1 MKILLSGISGIGKT
15 TMANILAQKYNLP
28 FIIGSSKVLWKKYH
42 IDSHRMLIDRCNSSN
57 QFALDFQYELLEYR
71 KNEMAKYD
79 RFVTDRGPLDNLVYF
94 LLQLSHNV
102 SQFQTAKYI
111 EACIDSLP
119 KDSLQIYFK
128 FDPMVLKSMDHL
140 ENDGARIINNYY
152 QMMVASVF
160 NMVLQQE
167 YLKSTIYEVDM
178 WDMQQRITTI
188 EQIINIKYGGQGNSS
203 NLLF

>member
-1 MKILLSGISGIGKT
+1 MKILLSGVSGIGKT
-15 TMANILAQKYNLP
+15 TMAQILSEKYKIP
-28 FIIGSSKVLWKKYH
+28 FIIGSSKVLWRKYH

-71 KNEMAKYD
+71 KNEMAKND

-102 SQFQTAKYI
+102 SQFETAKYI

-119 KDSLQIYFK
+119 EHALQIYFK
-128 FDPMVLKSMDHL
+128 FDPVILKSMNHL
-140 ENDGARIINNYY
+140 ENDGARITNNYY
-152 QMMVASVF
+152 QMMVAAVF
-160 NMVLQQE
+160 NMVLHQD
-167 YLKSTIYEVDM
+167 YLKSRVYEIDM

-188 EQIINIKYGGQGNSS
+188 EHIINQKYGGQANSS

>member
-1 MKILLSGISGIGKT
+1 MKILLSGVSGIGKT
-15 TMANILAQKYNLP
+15 TMAQILSEKYKIP
-28 FIIGSSKVLWKKYH
+28 FIIGSSKVLWRKYH

-71 KNEMAKYD
+71 KNEMAKND

-102 SQFQTAKYI
+102 SQFETAKYI

-119 KDSLQIYFK
+119 KDVLQIYFT
-128 FDPMVLKSMDHL
+128 FDPVILKSMNHL
-140 ENDGARIINNYY
+140 ENDGARITNNYY
-152 QMMVASVF
+152 QLMVASVF
-160 NMVLQQE
+160 NMVLHQD
-167 YLKSTIYEVDM
+167 YLKSRIDEIDM
-178 WDMQQRITTI
+178 WDLQQRMISI
-188 EQIINIKYGGQGNSS
+188 EILINNRYGGQASSS

>member
-1 MKILLSGISGIGKT
+1 MKILLSGVSGIGKT
-15 TMANILAQKYNLP
+15 TMANTLAQKYNIP

-71 KNEMAKYD
+71 KNEMAKND

-102 SQFQTAKYI
+102 SQFETVKYI

-119 KDSLQIYFK
+119 KDALQIYFK
-128 FDPMVLKSMDHL
+128 FDPVILKSMNHL
-140 ENDGARIINNYY
+140 ENDGARITNNYY
-152 QMMVASVF
+152 QMMVATVF
-160 NMVLQQE
+160 NMVLHQD
-167 YLKSTIYEVDM
+167 YLKSRVHEIDM

-188 EQIINIKYGGQGNSS
+188 EHIINQKYGGHGLSS